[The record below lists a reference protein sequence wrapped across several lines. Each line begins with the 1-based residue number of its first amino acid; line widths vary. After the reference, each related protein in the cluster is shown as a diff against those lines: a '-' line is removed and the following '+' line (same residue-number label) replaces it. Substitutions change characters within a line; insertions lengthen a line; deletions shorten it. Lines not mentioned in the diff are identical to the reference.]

1 MYNDDDDPE
10 LQDAQ
15 KLESP
20 GRAKLQALQQ
30 KLKQEGLSST
40 ERMDL
45 QELKKSMLKHQ
56 VEKKK
61 GRKGKERTERREL
74 GAFKTTTR
82 EEEIKR
88 SRLTADINP
97 MPDQLLQQGKQDRK
111 AEEEMRKE
119 EIQGEGG

>member
-61 GRKGKERTERREL
+61 GRKGKERTERRVVCFL
-74 GAFKTTTR
+74 R
-82 EEEIKR
+82 EREISER
-88 SRLTADINP
+88 A
-97 MPDQLLQQGKQDRK
+97 QACHQGNNFFV
-111 AEEEMRKE
+111 
-119 EIQGEGG
+119 IF